1 MQMISTGVT
10 FSFILLHALIVI
22 DEGKHSLS

>member
-1 MQMISTGVT
+1 MVPNYVT

-22 DEGKHSLS
+22 DEGKHSHP